1 MQPKEAAAEA
11 AIAAVTTTTTMTDEA
26 VGAAVAVAIGAKAI
40 KTSGATTTIGARKL
54 ARDLSSSLRHALMST
69 LAASWTHSAR
79 KAAVV
84 KT

>member
-1 MQPKEAAAEA
+1 MLQPKEAAVEA
-11 AIAAVTTTTTMTDEA
+11 AIAAATMMTMIDEA
-26 VGAAVAVAIGAKAI
+26 DVVVAIEKAI

-54 ARDLSSSLRHALMST
+54 ARDLSSSLRHASMSI
-69 LAASWTHSAR
+69 LVVSWTHSAR

>member
-1 MQPKEAAAEA
+1 MLQPKEAAAEA
-11 AIAAVTTTTTMTDEA
+11 AIAAVTTTMTDEA

-69 LAASWTHSAR
+69 LAASWTHSAQ

>member
-1 MQPKEAAAEA
+1 MM
-11 AIAAVTTTTTMTDEA
+11 TMTDEA

-40 KTSGATTTIGARKL
+40 KTSGATTTIGARRHV
-54 ARDLSSSLRHALMST
+54 RDLSSSLRHASMSI
-69 LAASWTHSAR
+69 LVVSWTHSAR